1 LLHSSRLVLGYPA
14 GAYVDRFSCR
24 KLIAGGLLVWS
35 AATVGC
41 AFWQQL
47 CNAVLF
53 RMLVGVGETTLS
65 FSAYSLISDLF
76 PRERR
81 GLPLSVFQTA
91 SPIGLS
97 ISAFVGGSL
106 LMLNLLFLPSA
117 GFSSTAL
124 TLFVPEPMRGR
135 ISGAYLLFATLIGV
149 GPALSGSLSQLAFG
163 HDGALGTS
171 QLIVI
176 SGEIFIVCVLLAITL
191 KPMRQAVASA
201 FDGGWIDSARLDQPD
216 MKCLR

>member
-14 GAYVDRFSCR
+14 GAYVDRFSR
-24 KLIAGGLLVWS
+24 NKLIAGGLLVWPV
-35 AATVGC
+35 AAVGC

-47 CNAVLF
+47 CDAVLF

-81 GLPLSVFQTA
+81 GLPLSLFQTA

-106 LMLNLLFLPSA
+106 SMLNLLFLPSA
-117 GFSSTAL
+117 GISLTAL
-124 TLFVPEPMRGR
+124 TLFVPEAMRGR
-135 ISGAYLLFATLIGV
+135 VSGAYLSFATLIGVGV

-176 SGEIFIVCVLLAITL
+176 NGRS
-191 KPMRQAVASA
+191 S
-201 FDGGWIDSARLDQPD
+201 
-216 MKCLR
+216 LRACCSR